1 MSGRA
6 AQPAPRAPE
15 RVQTARLTLTRPVPA
30 DLPEVAGFLGD
41 QRVGDWLGGTLDH
54 AGAAVALSRWAA
66 HWEVHGFGLW
76 CARDRET
83 GAFLGRGGLTMLVVA
98 GRGGVEDGWAIAPD
112 RWGEG
117 LATELGAAGIEVA
130 ERDLGIDEVVSLT
143 LPANTASRRVMEK
156 LGFHYERD
164 VDHRGLEHVLYRYG
178 RSRTCR

>member
-1 MSGRA
+1 M
-6 AQPAPRAPE
+6 
-15 RVQTARLTLTRPVPA
+15 
-30 DLPEVAGFLGD
+30 
-41 QRVGDWLGGTLDH
+41 
-54 AGAAVALSRWAA
+54 
-66 HWEVHGFGLW
+66 HGFGLW

-130 ERDLGIDEVVSLT
+130 ERDLGIDELVSLT

-164 VDHRGLEHVLYRYG
+164 VDHRGLPHVLYRYG